1 MATILRITN
10 GTTDVD
16 FLASTAT
23 YRVSDWTP
31 AVAGLQ
37 SGDLAG
43 RGPYEDV
50 VETME
55 LSIKSASPSPA
66 SALSVVYDLMDQA
79 ARWARGEPVGE
90 VRIYYQPTPSSEA
103 VYSTITGPVGDEP
116 MVELPS
122 NFVLSAQTSVID
134 GVILRFRRMGLWLGA
149 ENTYDSGSASTMPVV
164 KSVAVPDLHATG
176 YPVKLRLEGVG
187 AWTSN
192 LYKAFICLSAADTS
206 DVSATRIKLLGATT
220 FAGGAYTSVN
230 DSSNKPSNGSTILRY
245 TPSTTNEVSSGN
257 WSAST
262 IDADVRRWGV
272 FINYRNNHATTSFKV
287 RVLVY
292 STGVHGYTPY
302 LTIPGGVSDPAYAF
316 LGFANSGGPISG
328 VQLMVTASAA
338 SGSVDFDTVT
348 LVAMDSPRTA
358 HVVAVADA
366 SVKSSLS
373 GDDFIIDH
381 RLLSHIQPAVYF
393 DETVDRPVPYRGDA
407 VIHLTGVY
415 VYCIC
420 LVCGGAENPT
430 HWRPSSGGTVFT
442 NKWYITT
449 RTAYL
454 VPE

>member
-1 MATILRITN
+1 MATILKITN
-10 GTTDVD
+10 GTTDID
-16 FLASTAT
+16 FLGTPAT

-31 AVAGLQ
+31 AVAQQRRGEL
-37 SGDLAG
+37 GG
-43 RGPYEDV
+43 RGPYENV
-50 VETME
+50 AETMV
-55 LSIKSASPSPA
+55 LSIKSSSPSA
-66 SALSVVYDLMDQA
+66 AQKLSVLNDLMDQA
-79 ARWARGEPVGE
+79 ARWARGEPIGE
-90 VRIYYQPTPSSEA
+90 VRLYYQSTGSGEA

-116 MVELPS
+116 MVQLPS
-122 NFVLSAQTSVID
+122 NFILSTQTTMID
-134 GVILRFRRMGLWLGA
+134 GVVLRFRRMGLWLGS

-164 KSVAVPDLHATG
+164 KSVAVPDLNTIG

-192 LYKAFICLSAADTS
+192 LYKSFICLSAADTS
-206 DVSATRIKLLGATT
+206 DVSATRIKLLGAVV

-245 TPSTTNEVSSGN
+245 TPSTTDEVSSDN

-287 RVLVY
+287 RALVY
-292 STGVHGYTPY
+292 SAGVTGYTPY
-302 LTIPGGVSDPAYAF
+302 LTIPGGVSDPTYAF
-316 LGFANSGGPISG
+316 LGVASCGGPISG
-328 VQLMVTASAA
+328 VQLMVTASAGA
-338 SGSVDFDTVT
+338 GSIDFDTVT
-348 LVAMDSPRTA
+348 LVAMDSPRTS
-358 HVVAVADA
+358 HVVAVA
-366 SVKSSLS
+366 STYKKSSLS

-381 RLLSHIQPAVYF
+381 RLLSDIQPAVYF

-442 NKWYITT
+442 NKWYFTT

-454 VPE
+454 IPE